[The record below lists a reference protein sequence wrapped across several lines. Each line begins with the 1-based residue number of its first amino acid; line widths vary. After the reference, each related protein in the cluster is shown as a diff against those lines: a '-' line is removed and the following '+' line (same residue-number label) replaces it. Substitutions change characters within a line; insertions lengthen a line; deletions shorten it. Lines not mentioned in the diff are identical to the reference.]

1 MRRLVALSAVAA
13 LMLSLNSPLLAASC
27 EHGKTMPACHRVRE
41 QNSQKPHC
49 ETMHHHDSAG
59 ETDAAEEST
68 PASNHPV
75 IQSAPSS
82 QNCPM
87 NCCQLGDRTN
97 AVALAITPSL
107 PQPAVVELTPSIVS
121 VVFTSTGFSSHTDRG
136 PPTA

>member
-1 MRRLVALSAVAA
+1 MRRLVALSAIA
-13 LMLSLNSPLLAASC
+13 LLLLTLNSPLLAASC

-49 ETMHHHDSAG
+49 EMMHHHDSAE
-59 ETDAAEEST
+59 ETDAT
-68 PASNHPV
+68 PANRPV
-75 IQSAPSS
+75 IRSAPSS

-107 PQPAVVELTPSIVS
+107 PQPAVTEQCPSIVS
-121 VVFTSTGFSSHTDRG
+121 IVFSSTGFSSHTDRG